1 MDFPLK
7 PCAAL
12 VTSVVALVSPL
23 GLSVA
28 HAQLTPV
35 RAYYGVDRPIP
46 IEVRM
51 PEGIEGTP
59 TIVLHEPVSAT
70 VVASSMVEPGRV
82 DLAAH
87 FPLLWRS
94 PTPRLLYAQLTVG
107 LEKVG
112 PPLVLRPLVE
122 PKPAMLLNPANNAP
136 WFMDPRTGKP
146 SFDGRNGV
154 ITFGPAEESAF
165 TGLRVERE
173 QIAVVRTTLGEIRF
187 AMRPDAAPN
196 TVQNFLD
203 LVRGGFYTDI
213 QIHRIVPVRS
223 DGTPFVIQF
232 GDPTASGNGGPGYS
246 IDLERSILPH
256 DLGVLSMARATEPNT
271 AGSQVFICL
280 SREGTKHLDGRYAAF
295 AEAVTGAEVIRA
307 IAAVPVNA
315 EGRPAEPPRVLSITL
330 EDAPPYGTG
339 PKPLSWRDTPEGVR

>member
-1 MDFPLK
+1 MHLLQKTAPPLV
-7 PCAAL
+7 AGLIAL
-12 VTSVVALVSPL
+12 ASQFVTTSTY
-23 GLSVA
+23 
-28 HAQLTPV
+28 AQLTPI
-35 RAYYGVDRPIP
+35 RAYYGVDRSIP
-46 IEVRM
+46 IEVRV
-51 PEGIEGTP
+51 PEGLEGTP
-59 TIVLHEPVSAT
+59 TIILLEPVTAT
-70 VVASSMVEPGRV
+70 IVASSIVEPGRV

-87 FPLLWRS
+87 FPILWRS
-94 PTPRLLYAQLTVG
+94 PTPRLLYAQLTIG

-112 PPLVLRPLVE
+112 PALVLRPLVE

-136 WFMDPRTGKP
+136 WFMDPRTSKP

-154 ITFGPAEESAF
+154 ITFGPAEETAF
-165 TGLRVERE
+165 TGLRIEAE

-187 AMRPDAAPN
+187 VMRPDAAPN

-213 QIHRIVPVRS
+213 EIHRIVPVRA
-223 DGTPFVIQF
+223 DGTPFVVQF

-280 SREGTKHLDGRYAAF
+280 SREGTKHLDGRYASF
-295 AEAVTGAEVIRA
+295 AEAVSGAEVIRA
-307 IAAVPVNA
+307 IASVPVNA
-315 EGRPAEPPRVLSITL
+315 EGRPADPPRVTSITL
-330 EDAPPYGTG
+330 ENAPPYGTG
-339 PKPLSWRDTPEGVR
+339 PKPISWRETPEGVR